1 MFNLAILIALVQYHH
16 NLVSGELL
24 AAAGGD
30 DGAFGNGTDDVI
42 IKAYTHF
49 GKGGGQTYLTDEVAK
64 TPHMAPFKNLN
75 AKTYHLF
82 LILIFPGRT
91 ANMLLEVFPKE
102 RGVGKGKHIA
112 NLLHAVVARPQ

>member
-42 IKAYTHF
+42 IKGYTHF
-49 GKGGGQTYLTDEVAK
+49 GKGGGQTYLTDEVGK
-64 TPHMAPFKNLN
+64 EVN
-75 AKTYHLF
+75 ALVGILYQPYFLRPTTELF
-82 LILIFPGRT
+82 FCALVDMSI
-91 ANMLLEVFPKE
+91 EDW
-102 RGVGKGKHIA
+102 
-112 NLLHAVVARPQ
+112 